1 MEVLKIIAEGV
12 TTSFRY
18 PHFMQGVQPTYEMPP
33 PATIYGHICSV
44 LGDWVPPEGIKFAYH
59 FTYQAKFDDI
69 EHVHVLTAE
78 RGKLPRTKIPKVLGG
93 SVNPYKRSILFN
105 PKLVLYINQPSWK
118 SAFCSPRYPVVL
130 GRSQDLFTYKSVKI
144 IKLVSSEKAYFE
156 HTLAPYRMALKT
168 GRGYVILMPQFL
180 DYNRSR
186 APKFA
191 RYVVLSRRVFT
202 DELIKYENSQPET
215 YWIDPESIVEKGM
228 HLGLFFHSFVGNEND

>member
-1 MEVLKIIAEGV
+1 MK
-12 TTSFRY
+12 
-18 PHFMQGVQPTYEMPP
+18 
-33 PATIYGHICSV
+33 
-44 LGDWVPPEGIKFAYH
+44 
-59 FTYQAKFDDI
+59 
-69 EHVHVLTAE
+69 TAE
-78 RGKLPRTKIPKVLGG
+78 DEIPKVLGG

-228 HLGLFFHSFVGNEND
+228 QLGLFFHSFVGNEND

>member
-1 MEVLKIIAEGV
+1 MEVLKITAEGV

-33 PATIYGHICSV
+33 PATIFGHICSV
-44 LGDWVPPEGIKFAYH
+44 LGEWVPPEGIKFAYH
-59 FTYQAKFDDI
+59 FTYLAKFDDI
-69 EHVHVLTAE
+69 EHVHVLSAE
-78 RGKLPRTKIPKVLGG
+78 RGKLPGTKIPKVLGG
-93 SVNPYKRSILFN
+93 PVNPYKRSILFN
-105 PKLVLYINQPSWK
+105 PRLVLYINQPSWK

-130 GRSQDLFTYKSVKI
+130 GRSQDLFTYKSVNI

-156 HTLAPYRMALKT
+156 HTLAPYHMALKT
-168 GRGYVILMPQFL
+168 GRGYVILMPRFL
-180 DYNRSR
+180 DYNHSR

-215 YWIDPESIVEKGM
+215 YWIDPESNIEKGM
-228 HLGLFFHSFVGNEND
+228 QLGLFFHSFVGD